1 MIKFRIHSF
10 YIVLISFLIFFL
22 NFNSESHAEVT
33 VKIRDIA
40 YIDGLKENQV
50 FGFGLVIGLQG
61 TGDSKSS
68 LVESS
73 LKSLL
78 KNIGIVEEGDH
89 KSNNI
94 AAVLLTAKLA
104 AFSRIGDRIDVI
116 VSSIG
121 NAKSLEG
128 GILIQS
134 PLRGADGRTYVVAQ
148 GALTFPTSKQSA
160 KKIKT
165 VATMINGGIIEQA
178 LEPDFVRNNSIAL
191 VLNSWDFTTANNII
205 KAVSVKYPDS
215 KPEIVPN
222 GKVGIRIPDNTN
234 LAEYISSI
242 ENIEIIPSYEARV
255 VINEKDGTIVMGGDV
270 KISEVVVSKEG
281 MTIRVEKTGEN
292 ASAAEFRES
301 SSVKDIVD
309 SLNYIGA
316 STTDIISILKAIND
330 AGALHA
336 NLIVK

>member
-1 MIKFRIHSF
+1 MMKLKTHVI
-10 YIVLISFLIFFL
+10 FLIFISLIIATF
-22 NFNSESHAEVT
+22 SQKSHAAIS

-61 TGDSKSS
+61 SGDSKSS

-78 KNIGIVEEGDH
+78 KNIGIVEEGSY
-89 KSNNI
+89 KSKNI
-94 AAVLLTAKLA
+94 AAVLLTAKLP
-104 AFSRIGDRIDVI
+104 AFSRIGDRLDVT

-121 NAKSLEG
+121 DAKSLEG

-134 PLRGADGRTYVVAQ
+134 PLRGADERTYVVAQ
-148 GALTFPTSKQSA
+148 GSLSFPTTEKSGR
-160 KKIKT
+160 KIKT
-165 VATMINGGIIEQA
+165 VATLINGGIIERA
-178 LEPDFVRNNSIAL
+178 IAPDIVANNSISL
-191 VLNSWDFTTANNII
+191 VLNSWDFTTANNVI
-205 KAVSVKYPDS
+205 KAISSKYADS
-215 KPEIVPN
+215 NPGIIAN
-222 GKVGIRIPDNTN
+222 GKIRIRIPRNLN

-242 ENIEIIPSYEARV
+242 ENIEITPSYEARV
-255 VINEKDGTIVMGGDV
+255 IINEKDGTIVMGGEV

-281 MTIRVEKTGEN
+281 MTIRIEKNGEN
-292 ASAAEFRES
+292 ASAAEFKES
-301 SSVKDIVD
+301 ASVKDIVD

-316 STTDIISILKAIND
+316 STRDIISILKAIND